1 MSDLDRERELRRRQ
15 YLADREKRQLEL
27 AERILKNKQLL
38 YASIGEEV
46 GERKRRELSTEQKIL
61 AEAGRMVEERD
72 VDGSVIE
79 TYIMPESY
87 DEDLQKR
94 LSSIIVKPQDQLD
107 KRRRLSRSDQDL
119 WELNQA
125 RSGDVSLDY
134 ASRAGEG
141 LAKAA
146 SGPGKVA
153 SSLILSDGS
162 LIDFELLETIRG
174 SSEADSED
182 LLSRGKVAESRHYR
196 DAELIRDVRSSLPV
210 AKFRDQ
216 IIRSLEEHPILI
228 VVGETG
234 SGKTTQIPQYL
245 FEAGYSKRG
254 VIACTQPR
262 RVAAMSVAAR
272 VAREMGSRLGDLVGY
287 SIRFEDCTSEETAIK
302 YMTDGILLREF
313 LSEPDLRNYSCV
325 LIDEAHERS
334 LHTDILFGLIKDV
347 SRFRNSADA
356 TRADEQDGQ
365 GRESGN
371 KAAPFKLIISSA
383 TLEANKFSEY
393 FDHAPIIYIP
403 GRRFPVSIY
412 YTKSPEANFIDGTV
426 VTVLQIHF
434 SQITRSYESGSSG
447 KILPV
452 GGDILCFLPGQQ
464 EIEEAQALL
473 EGRLAGKDP
482 DAPELIILPI
492 YSSLPSEQ
500 QAKIFQATPYGFRKV
515 VLATNIA
522 ETALT
527 VDNIGFVVDC
537 GFCKQNS
544 YNPKTGLESLITVPC
559 SQAAANQ
566 RSGRAG
572 RVRPGKCFRL
582 YTKLSFNTEME
593 VSNVPE
599 IQRCNLGNAVLV
611 IKSLGIDDL
620 LHFDFMD
627 PPPPE
632 TLIRALELLYS
643 LGALDDKGD
652 LTKVGR
658 TMAELPLDPMHAKM
672 VLASQKYKVVNEATT
687 IVSML
692 SVGQTIFTRPKEK
705 AKQAD
710 GIRKAF
716 SVHGGDLLTL
726 LNVYNQ
732 WQNND
737 FSGYWCYDNF
747 LQLKSLKKARDVKTQ
762 IDSLLSDKL
771 NIQITS
777 SPNELESIRKAITA
791 GFFSQSARINKG
803 GNYTTI
809 KWRHVVDIHPSS
821 TLFNSKPVALTY
833 AELVLTTKEYM
844 RNLTEIKMD
853 WLLEV
858 APHYY
863 HSDEFNFKS

>member
-1 MSDLDRERELRRRQ
+1 MSDLGRERELRRRQ

-27 AERILKNKQLL
+27 AERVLKNKELL
-38 YASIGEEV
+38 YASIGKEV
-46 GERKRRELSTEQKIL
+46 NEERKKELSSERRIL

-72 VDGSVIE
+72 IDGSLIE

-94 LSSIIVKPQDQLD
+94 LNSVIIKPQDRLD
-107 KRRRLSRSDQDL
+107 KRRKFNRSDHDL
-119 WELNQA
+119 WELNQT
-125 RSGDVSLDY
+125 RSGDVSLVN
-134 ASRAGEG
+134 RIPTK
-141 LAKAA
+141 KAIDHE
-146 SGPGKVA
+146 KNIN
-153 SSLILSDGS
+153 SLILSDGS
-162 LIDFELLETIRG
+162 LIDFELLETTSAEI
-174 SSEADSED
+174 DSED
-182 LLSRGKVAESRHYR
+182 TLNNKIIESQ
-196 DAELIRDVRSSLPV
+196 DIELINDVRNSLPV
-210 AKFRDQ
+210 MKYKEQ
-216 IIRSLEEHPILI
+216 IIKSLEEHPVLI

-245 FEAGYSKRG
+245 FEAGYSKNG
-254 VIACTQPR
+254 IIACTQPR

-272 VAREMGSRLGDLVGY
+272 VAKEMGSKLGGLVGY
-287 SIRFEDCTSEETAIK
+287 SIRFEDCTSEETVVK

-313 LSEPDLRNYSCV
+313 LSEPDLKNYSCI

-347 SRFRNSADA
+347 SRFRNSDIYL
-356 TRADEQDGQ
+356 TNDDDETNGKIKSCS
-365 GRESGN
+365 ENN
-371 KAAPFKLIISSA
+371 KNLFKLIISSA

-393 FDHAPIIYIP
+393 FDNAPIIYIP
-403 GRRFPVSIY
+403 GRRFPVNIY

-426 VTVLQIHF
+426 VTVLQIHL
-434 SQITRSYESGSSG
+434 SQIKRSDESKSSR
-447 KILPV
+447 KIIPV

-464 EIEEAQALL
+464 EIEETQALL
-473 EGRLAGKDP
+473 ESRLVNKDP
-482 DAPELIILPI
+482 DIPELIILPI

-500 QAKIFQATPYGFRKV
+500 QAKIFQNTPYGFRKV

-582 YTKLSFNTEME
+582 YTKLSFMTEME
-593 VSNVPE
+593 VSNIPE
-599 IQRCNLGNAVLV
+599 IQRCNLGSAVLV

-620 LHFDFMD
+620 LNFDFMD

-643 LGALDDKGD
+643 LGALDDKGE

-658 TMAELPLDPMHAKM
+658 TMAELPLDPMYSKM
-672 VLASQKYKVVNEATT
+672 VLASQRYNVVNEATT

-692 SVGQTIFTRPKEK
+692 SVGNTIFIRPKDK

-716 SVHGGDLLTL
+716 TVHGGDLLTL

-732 WQNND
+732 WQSND

-747 LQLKSLKKARDVKTQ
+747 LQAKSLKKARDVKIQ
-762 IDSLLSDKL
+762 IDSLLSEKL
-771 NIQITS
+771 NIQISS
-777 SPNELESIRKAITA
+777 SPNELELIRKTIAA

-821 TLFNSKPVALTY
+821 TLFNSKPVAITY
-833 AELVLTTKEYM
+833 TELVLTTKEYM

-853 WLLEV
+853 WLLEA

-863 HSDEFNFKS
+863 HTDDLNLKRN

>member
-27 AERILKNKQLL
+27 AERILKNKELL
-38 YASIGEEV
+38 YASIGKDV
-46 GERKRRELSTEQKIL
+46 GEKRRSELSEEQKIL
-61 AEAGRMVEERD
+61 AEAGRMVEEREI
-72 VDGSVIE
+72 DGSVID

-94 LSSIIVKPQDQLD
+94 LSSMIVKPQDRLD
-107 KRRRLSRSDQDL
+107 KRRKLNRSDQDL

-125 RSGDVSLDY
+125 RSGDVSLNYDNKVP
-134 ASRAGEG
+134 ARLIPDQKKEG
-141 LAKAA
+141 D
-146 SGPGKVA
+146 SF
-153 SSLILSDGS
+153 ILSDGS
-162 LIDFELLETIRG
+162 LIDFELLETTKSEVEGEG
-174 SSEADSED
+174 SFSNKIVESQDTALISE
-182 LLSRGKVAESRHYR
+182 
-196 DAELIRDVRSSLPV
+196 VRNSLPV
-210 AKFRDQ
+210 AKFKDQ

-245 FEAGYSKRG
+245 FEAGYYKNG
-254 VIACTQPR
+254 IIACTQPR

-272 VAREMGSRLGDLVGY
+272 VAKEMGSRLGDLVGY
-287 SIRFEDCTSEETAIK
+287 SIRFEDCTSEETVIK

-313 LSEPDLRNYSCV
+313 LSEPDLKNYSCI

-347 SRFRNSADA
+347 SRFRNSDITTNAS
-356 TRADEQDGQ
+356 EGSEEKDG
-365 GRESGN
+365 N
-371 KAAPFKLIISSA
+371 AKNPFKLIISSA

-393 FDHAPIIYIP
+393 FDNAPIIHIP
-403 GRRFPVSIY
+403 GRRFPVNIY

-434 SQITRSYESGSSG
+434 SQIKRSDEAKSSK
-447 KILPV
+447 KIIPV

-464 EIEEAQALL
+464 EIEEAQTLL
-473 EGRLAGKDP
+473 ESRLANKDP

-500 QAKIFQATPYGFRKV
+500 QAKIFQTTPYGFRKV

-582 YTKLSFNTEME
+582 YTKLSFMTEME

-643 LGALDDKGD
+643 LGALDDKGE

-658 TMAELPLDPMHAKM
+658 TMAELPLDPMHGKM
-672 VLASQKYKVVNEATT
+672 VLASQKYNVVNEATT

-692 SVGQTIFTRPKEK
+692 SVGNSIFIRPKDK

-716 SVHGGDLLTL
+716 TVHGGDLLTL

-732 WQNND
+732 WQSND

-762 IDSLLSDKL
+762 IDTLLSEKL
-771 NIQITS
+771 NISISS
-777 SPNELESIRKAITA
+777 SPNELESVRKAITA
-791 GFFSQSARINKG
+791 GFFSQSARLNKG

-833 AELVLTTKEYM
+833 TELVLTSKEYM

-863 HSDEFNFKS
+863 HTDDFNIKSK

>member
-27 AERILKNKQLL
+27 AERILKNKELL
-38 YASIGEEV
+38 YASIGKDV
-46 GERKRRELSTEQKIL
+46 GEKRRSELSEEQKIL
-61 AEAGRMVEERD
+61 AEAGRMVEEREI
-72 VDGSVIE
+72 DGSVID

-94 LSSIIVKPQDQLD
+94 LSSMIVKPQDRLD
-107 KRRRLSRSDQDL
+107 KRRKLNRSDQDL

-125 RSGDVSLDY
+125 RSGDVSLNYDKVP
-134 ASRAGEG
+134 ARLIPDQKKEG
-141 LAKAA
+141 D
-146 SGPGKVA
+146 SF
-153 SSLILSDGS
+153 ILSDGS
-162 LIDFELLETIRG
+162 LIDFELLETTKSEVEGEG
-174 SSEADSED
+174 SFSNKIVESQDTALISE
-182 LLSRGKVAESRHYR
+182 
-196 DAELIRDVRSSLPV
+196 VRNSLPV
-210 AKFRDQ
+210 AKFKDQ

-245 FEAGYSKRG
+245 FEAGYYKNG
-254 VIACTQPR
+254 IIACTQPR

-272 VAREMGSRLGDLVGY
+272 VAKEMGSRLGDLVGY
-287 SIRFEDCTSEETAIK
+287 SIRFEDCTSEETVIK

-313 LSEPDLRNYSCV
+313 LSEPDLKNYSCI

-347 SRFRNSADA
+347 SRFRNSDITTNAS
-356 TRADEQDGQ
+356 EGSEEKDG
-365 GRESGN
+365 N
-371 KAAPFKLIISSA
+371 AKNPFKLIISSA

-393 FDHAPIIYIP
+393 FDNAPIIHIP
-403 GRRFPVSIY
+403 GRRFPVNIY

-434 SQITRSYESGSSG
+434 SQIKRSDEAKSSK
-447 KILPV
+447 KIIPV

-464 EIEEAQALL
+464 EIEEAQTLL
-473 EGRLAGKDP
+473 ESRLANKDP

-500 QAKIFQATPYGFRKV
+500 QAKIFQTTPYGFRKV

-582 YTKLSFNTEME
+582 YTKLSFMTEME

-643 LGALDDKGD
+643 LGALDDKGE

-658 TMAELPLDPMHAKM
+658 TMAELPLDPMHGKM
-672 VLASQKYKVVNEATT
+672 VLASQKYNVVNEATT

-692 SVGQTIFTRPKEK
+692 SVGNSIFIRPKDK

-716 SVHGGDLLTL
+716 TVHGGDLLTL

-732 WQNND
+732 WQSND

-762 IDSLLSDKL
+762 IDTLLSEKL
-771 NIQITS
+771 NISISS
-777 SPNELESIRKAITA
+777 SPNELESVRKAITA
-791 GFFSQSARINKG
+791 GFFSQSARLNKG

-833 AELVLTTKEYM
+833 TELVLTSKEYM

-863 HSDEFNFKS
+863 HTDDFNIKSK

>member
-27 AERILKNKQLL
+27 AERILKNKELL
-38 YASIGEEV
+38 YASIGREV
-46 GERKRRELSTEQKIL
+46 GERRRRELSAEQKIL

-94 LSSIIVKPQDQLD
+94 LSSMVVRPQDRLD
-107 KRRRLSRSDQDL
+107 KRRRLNRSDQDL

-125 RSGDVSLDY
+125 RSGDVSLDFDGRGGG
-134 ASRAGEG
+134 AQGRPTSAQS
-141 LAKAA
+141 KA
-146 SGPGKVA
+146 A

-162 LIDFELLETIRG
+162 LIDFELLETIVG
-174 SSEADSED
+174 EQDSGDHSFVER
-182 LLSRGKVAESRHYR
+182 SAEEGRPAES
-196 DAELIRDVRSSLPV
+196 ISQVRSSLPV
-210 AKFRDQ
+210 ARFRDQ
-216 IIRSLEEHPILI
+216 IIRSLEEHPVLI

-245 FEAGYSKRG
+245 FEAGYSRNG
-254 VIACTQPR
+254 MIACTQPR

-272 VAREMGSRLGDLVGY
+272 VAREMGSRLGGLVGY

-313 LSEPDLRNYSCV
+313 LSEPDLRSYSCV

-347 SRFRNSADA
+347 SRFRSPAEA
-356 TRADEQDGQ
+356 VRADGQ
-365 GRESGN
+365 EGCV
-371 KAAPFKLIISSA
+371 KAPPFKLVISSA

-393 FDHAPIIYIP
+393 FDNAPIIYIP

-434 SQITRSYESGSSG
+434 SQIKRSDGSGSSG
-447 KILPV
+447 KIVPV

-473 EGRLAGKDP
+473 EARLAAKDP
-482 DAPELIILPI
+482 DVPELIILPI

-500 QAKIFQATPYGFRKV
+500 QAKIFQATPRGSRKV

-643 LGALDDKGD
+643 LAALDDRGE

-658 TMAELPLDPMHAKM
+658 TMAELPLDPMHGKM
-672 VLASQKYKVVNEATT
+672 VLASQKYNVVNEATT

-692 SVGQTIFTRPKEK
+692 SVGHTIFTRPKDK

-710 GIRKAF
+710 GVRKAF

-732 WQNND
+732 WQSND

-762 IDSLLSDKL
+762 IDSLLSEKL
-771 NIQITS
+771 NIQVSS

-833 AELVLTTKEYM
+833 TELVLTTKEYM
-844 RNLTEIKMD
+844 RNLTEIKPE
-853 WLLEV
+853 WLLEA

-863 HSDEFNFKS
+863 HSDELNFKP

>member
-1 MSDLDRERELRRRQ
+1 MRNLDRERELRRRQ

-27 AERILKNKQLL
+27 AERVLKSKELL
-38 YASIGEEV
+38 YASIGKEV
-46 GERKRRELSTEQKIL
+46 NEKKKNELTAEQKIL
-61 AEAGRMVEERD
+61 AEAGKMVEERD
-72 VDGSVIE
+72 TDGSLFE

-94 LSSIIVKPQDQLD
+94 LSTAIIKPQDRLD
-107 KRRRLSRSDQDL
+107 KRRKFNKSDHDI
-119 WELNQA
+119 WESNQA
-125 RSGDVSLDY
+125 RSGDISLVENNRL
-134 ASRAGEG
+134 STR
-141 LAKAA
+141 
-146 SGPGKVA
+146 KVIDQEKN
-153 SSLILSDGS
+153 SKSLILSDGS
-162 LIDFELLETIRG
+162 LIDFELLETTSTEV
-174 SSEADSED
+174 SSEFS
-182 LLSRGKVAESRHYR
+182 SRNKIIESQ
-196 DAELIRDVRSSLPV
+196 DIELINDVRNSLPV
-210 AKFRDQ
+210 VKFKEQ
-216 IIRSLEEHPILI
+216 IIKSLEEHPILI

-245 FEAGYSKRG
+245 FEAGYYKNG
-254 VIACTQPR
+254 IIACTQPR

-272 VAREMGSRLGDLVGY
+272 VAKEMGSRLGGLVGY
-287 SIRFEDCTSEETAIK
+287 SIRFEDCTSEETVVK

-313 LSEPDLRNYSCV
+313 LSEPDLKNYSCI

-334 LHTDILFGLIKDV
+334 LHTDILFGLVKDV
-347 SRFRNSADA
+347 SRFRNSDIYLENDIGKNDKIEGCANY
-356 TRADEQDGQ
+356 
-365 GRESGN
+365 N
-371 KAAPFKLIISSA
+371 KNPFKLIISSA

-393 FDHAPIIYIP
+393 FDNAPIIYIP
-403 GRRFPVSIY
+403 GRRFPVNIY

-434 SQITRSYESGSSG
+434 SQIKRSNENMSSK
-447 KILPV
+447 KIIPV

-473 EGRLAGKDP
+473 ESRLVNKDP
-482 DAPELIILPI
+482 NLPELIILPI

-500 QAKIFQATPYGFRKV
+500 QAKIFQTTPYGFRKV

-582 YTKLSFNTEME
+582 YTKLSFTTEME

-643 LGALDDKGD
+643 LGALDDKGE

-658 TMAELPLDPMHAKM
+658 TMAELPIDPMHGKM
-672 VLASQKYKVVNEATT
+672 VLASQKYSVVNEATT

-692 SVGQTIFTRPKEK
+692 SVGNSIFIRPKEK

-710 GIRKAF
+710 SIRKAF
-716 SVHGGDLLTL
+716 TVHGGDLLTL

-732 WQNND
+732 WQSND

-747 LQLKSLKKARDVKTQ
+747 LQVKSLKKARDIKTQ
-762 IDSLLSDKL
+762 IDSLLSEKL
-771 NIQITS
+771 DIQIS
-777 SPNELESIRKAITA
+777 SNPNELEYIRKAITA
-791 GFFSQSARINKG
+791 GFFLQSARINKG

-809 KWRHVVDIHPSS
+809 KWRHIVDIHPSS
-821 TLFNSKPVALTY
+821 TLFNLKPSAITY
-833 AELVLTTKEYM
+833 TELVLTTKEYM
-844 RNLTEIKMD
+844 RNLTEIKTD

-863 HSDEFNFKS
+863 HTDDFNSKSS

>member
-27 AERILKNKQLL
+27 AERILKNKELL
-38 YASIGEEV
+38 YASIGKDV
-46 GERKRRELSTEQKIL
+46 GEKRRSELNAEQKIL
-61 AEAGRMVEERD
+61 AEAGRMVEEREI
-72 VDGSVIE
+72 DGSVID

-94 LSSIIVKPQDQLD
+94 LSSMIVKPQDRLD
-107 KRRRLSRSDQDL
+107 KRRKLNRSDQDL

-125 RSGDVSLDY
+125 RSGDVSLNYDNKVHV
-134 ASRAGEG
+134 RLLPDQKEG
-141 LAKAA
+141 D
-146 SGPGKVA
+146 SF
-153 SSLILSDGS
+153 ILSDGS
-162 LIDFELLETIRG
+162 LIDFELLETTKSEVESDG
-174 SSEADSED
+174 SFSNMIVESQDAALISE
-182 LLSRGKVAESRHYR
+182 
-196 DAELIRDVRSSLPV
+196 VRNSLPV
-210 AKFRDQ
+210 AKFKDQ

-245 FEAGYSKRG
+245 FEAGYYKSG
-254 VIACTQPR
+254 IIACTQPR

-272 VAREMGSRLGDLVGY
+272 VAKEMGSKLGDLVGY
-287 SIRFEDCTSEETAIK
+287 SIRFEDCTSEETVIK

-313 LSEPDLRNYSCV
+313 LSEPDLKNYSCI

-347 SRFRNSADA
+347 SRFRNSDI
-356 TRADEQDGQ
+356 TINADEGSKEKDG
-365 GRESGN
+365 N
-371 KAAPFKLIISSA
+371 VKNPFKLIISSA

-393 FDHAPIIYIP
+393 FDNAPIIHIP
-403 GRRFPVSIY
+403 GRRFPVNIY

-434 SQITRSYESGSSG
+434 SQIKRSNEAKSSK
-447 KILPV
+447 KIIPI

-464 EIEEAQALL
+464 EIEEAQTLL
-473 EGRLAGKDP
+473 ESRLANKDP
-482 DAPELIILPI
+482 DVPELIILPI

-500 QAKIFQATPYGFRKV
+500 QAKIFQTTPYGFRKV

-544 YNPKTGLESLITVPC
+544 YNPKTGLESLITIPC

-582 YTKLSFNTEME
+582 YTKLSFMTEME

-643 LGALDDKGD
+643 LGALDDKGE

-658 TMAELPLDPMHAKM
+658 TMAELPLDPMHGKM
-672 VLASQKYKVVNEATT
+672 VLASQKYNVVNEATT

-692 SVGQTIFTRPKEK
+692 SVGNSIFIRPKDK

-716 SVHGGDLLTL
+716 TVHGGDLLTL

-732 WQNND
+732 WQSND

-762 IDSLLSDKL
+762 IDNLLSEKL
-771 NIQITS
+771 NISISS
-777 SPNELESIRKAITA
+777 SPNELESVRKAITA
-791 GFFSQSARINKG
+791 GFFSQSARLNKG

-833 AELVLTTKEYM
+833 TELVLTSKEYM

-863 HSDEFNFKS
+863 HTDDFNIKSR